1 MANPQHKTCLSV
13 LRSVIGSAAGNEA
26 RFAEKIGRSASW
38 LKKAS
43 CGQIPLTKDIAL
55 RIAYETGISMRWLM
69 QGNTSKT
76 PVDKDDK
83 TFTKATYENYVVF
96 LREEHDFDDA
106 AYSQHELYDCLM
118 DVLRLYVA
126 AQQNNKGGYFTF
138 KLQEEVGNLKKAMG
152 ELKIKDVESYNNTGV
167 SILNDLM
174 QYIKVTQSGA
184 RKVAGVWVVGEKK
197 VKKLKPQKQQSSVKK
212 APRKTKI

>member
-1 MANPQHKTCLSV
+1 MANPKHKTCLSV

-26 RFAEKIGRSASW
+26 RFAEKIGRSTSW

-43 CGQIPLTKDIAL
+43 CGQIPITKDIAL

-83 TFTKATYENYVVF
+83 TFTKATYENYRSFMRDEYDLEDAIVSERSMYDGLWDI
-96 LREEHDFDDA
+96 LRIFII
-106 AYSQHELYDCLM
+106 
-118 DVLRLYVA
+118 
-126 AQQNNKGGYFTF
+126 AQENNKGGLFAFRLTETLNELERGLGINFTKAICHDGDIAKMARDF
-138 KLQEEVGNLKKAMG
+138 AEWIDESSTPEETGGFLIPK
-152 ELKIKDVESYNNTGV
+152 EIK
-167 SILNDLM
+167 
-174 QYIKVTQSGA
+174 QKQ
-184 RKVAGVWVVGEKK
+184 
-197 VKKLKPQKQQSSVKK
+197 LKPQKRQSSVKK